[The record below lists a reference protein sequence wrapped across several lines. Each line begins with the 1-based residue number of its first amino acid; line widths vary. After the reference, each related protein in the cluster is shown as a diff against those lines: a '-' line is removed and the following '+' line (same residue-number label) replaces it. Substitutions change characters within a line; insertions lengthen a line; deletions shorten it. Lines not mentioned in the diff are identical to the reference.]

1 MQEEILFN
9 SNLNGKHLY
18 RFDDGCTKHTDTTSN
33 LQTIVIVF
41 NIHLIISNPG
51 KTYVKQQTATREYL
65 APESTTWG
73 EVGHASPWISPQQ

>member
-1 MQEEILFN
+1 MQEEIFFN

-18 RFDDGCTKHTDTTSN
+18 RFDDRYTIHTDTTSN

-41 NIHLIISNPG
+41 NILG
-51 KTYVKQQTATREYL
+51 KKYLKQQTATREYL

-73 EVGHASPWISPQQ
+73 EAGHASPWISPQQ